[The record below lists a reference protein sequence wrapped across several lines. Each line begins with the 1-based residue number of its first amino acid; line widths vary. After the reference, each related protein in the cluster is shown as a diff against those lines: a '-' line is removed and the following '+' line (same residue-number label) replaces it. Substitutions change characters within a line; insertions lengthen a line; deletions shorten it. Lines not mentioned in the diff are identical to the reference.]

1 MKQFCTLLLI
11 RRSQFDNAL
20 FQRSLSQSP
29 DVDWNIVV
37 ARSGNA
43 ALNICC
49 HAAPDAILMHS
60 DLHDMEGEQFIS
72 KLKQFEDT
80 VPIVVIAHTLEIAS
94 QLLKAGAKDY
104 ILSHKVTPEV
114 LQHTLQSVVLRQMIE
129 GNQKDRLNQQLKQ
142 SQIALRRAIAQREEA
157 ETANQNKDE
166 FLAVV
171 THELRT
177 PLNAILGWAK
187 LLRSRNLDSESIDR
201 ALETIER
208 NAQSQSQLIEDLLD
222 ISRIIRGQL
231 PIKVMMVNLYAVISA
246 AIEGV
251 RPTAAEKNIQLEF
264 SSMDLDLVISGDPKR
279 LQQILLNLL
288 TNAIKFTPAGGK
300 VTVQLTELDGMAY
313 VKVIDTGIGIQPEFL
328 PHIFDRF
335 RQDETNAASADGLG
349 LGLTIVHQLVELHR
363 GSITVE
369 SEGSD
374 RGTTFTV
381 QFPLASLKL

>member
-1 MKQFCTLLLI
+1 MKQFCTILLI
-11 RRSQFDNAL
+11 RRSQFDTPL

-37 ARSGNA
+37 ADSGKA
-43 ALNICC
+43 ALDICC
-49 HAAPDAILMHS
+49 QTAPDAILMDS
-60 DLHDMEGEQFIS
+60 DLPDMESEHFIS
-72 KLKQFEDT
+72 KLKQFEET
-80 VPIVVIAHTLEIAS
+80 LPIVAIAPTLPIAV
-94 QLLKAGAKDY
+94 QLLEAGAKDY
-104 ILSHKVTPEV
+104 ILSQSVTPEV
-114 LQHTLQSVVLRQMIE
+114 LQHTMQSVILRRIIE
-129 GNQKDRLNQQLKQ
+129 RNRKDRLNQQLKQ

-157 ETANQNKDE
+157 ETENQNKDE
-166 FLAVV
+166 FLAIV

-208 NAQSQSQLIEDLLD
+208 NAQSQSHLIEDLLD

-231 PIKVMMVNLYAVISA
+231 LLKEMTVNLYAVISA

-251 RPTAAEKNIQLEF
+251 RPTAAAKNIQLEF

-279 LQQILLNLL
+279 LQQIVLNLL
-288 TNAIKFTPAGGK
+288 TNAIKFTPEGGQ
-300 VTVQLTELDGMAY
+300 VTVQLTELDETAQ
-313 VKVIDTGIGIQPEFL
+313 VKVIDTGIGIQPDFL
-328 PHIFDRF
+328 PHVFDRF
-335 RQDETNAASADGLG
+335 RQDETNAASAEGLG

-374 RGTTFTV
+374 RGTTFIV